1 MIIANGWKCSMQS
14 SEELAKKSGQQIN
27 NFVINFGVL
36 KSATN
41 FIGRYLNALEKSKR
55 NQEKRFFLNI
65 EKLWVTQSTLRR
77 SIKAEN
83 NIISE
88 KYE

>member
-1 MIIANGWKCSMQS
+1 MQS
-14 SEELAKKSGQQIN
+14 SKELAMKSGQQIN

>member
-1 MIIANGWKCSMQS
+1 MYEKKANGIR
-14 SEELAKKSGQQIN
+14 KKG
-27 NFVINFGVL
+27 
-36 KSATN
+36 
-41 FIGRYLNALEKSKR
+41 
-55 NQEKRFFLNI
+55 FFLNI
-65 EKLWVTQSTLRR
+65 EKRVTQSTLRR

>member
-1 MIIANGWKCSMQS
+1 MQS
-14 SEELAKKSGQQIN
+14 SKELAMKSGQQIN

-88 KYE
+88 KY

>member
-1 MIIANGWKCSMQS
+1 MQS
-14 SEELAKKSGQQIN
+14 SEELAKKSEQQMN

-88 KYE
+88 KY

>member
-14 SEELAKKSGQQIN
+14 SKELAMKSGQQIN

-88 KYE
+88 KY

>member
-1 MIIANGWKCSMQS
+1 MQS
-14 SEELAKKSGQQIN
+14 SKELAMKSGQQIN

-65 EKLWVTQSTLRR
+65 EKLRVTQSTLRR

-88 KYE
+88 KY